1 MGVVMKRKYRKS
13 PAHKK
18 PFAPPKISP
27 FFGFGINYLM
37 INFPFIIFCKYGYTG
52 THSGIGKRQ
61 KSVNNDMPGIPIPVF
76 FVPTFFAYALEQWF
90 HDQIR
95 PLRADFYKGQG
106 HTETYWIIAVPFALV
121 FMCLLWILNGCFF
134 YYGALFVWGLLK

>member
-1 MGVVMKRKYRKS
+1 MK
-13 PAHKK
+13 
-18 PFAPPKISP
+18 FTPPKTSL

-52 THSGIGKRQ
+52 THKGIGNRR
-61 KSVNNDMPGIPIPVF
+61 KSVDKDMPGIPIPVF

-95 PLRADFYKGQG
+95 PLRANFYKGQG
-106 HTETYWIIAVPFALV
+106 HTETYWIVAVIPALV
-121 FMCLLWILNGCFF
+121 FMCVLWFLNGCIF
-134 YYGALFVWGLLK
+134 YYGGLFLWAACAE